1 MKFPIGIQTFRD
13 IIDNGFV
20 YVDKTRLVHEL
31 VTTSK
36 VVFLGRPRR
45 FGKSLLLSTIE
56 NYFLG
61 EKELFKG
68 LAIEALEKE
77 WQTYPVLTLSF
88 GRQDFKGVDGA
99 KVLEKAINTFLR
111 NAEEEYGLV
120 SANDTLGDRFFNLL
134 RLIYEKTGRQV
145 VVLIDE
151 YDKPLLDVMDE
162 KVEVELDGRKI
173 TLEEYNRNL
182 LRSFYAVFK
191 DADRYLRF
199 VMLTGV
205 TKFSQI
211 SVFSGF
217 NQPKDITMDKRYEA
231 ICGITAE
238 EMATYFAEPIAEL
251 AKTEGVSVE
260 QEMALLKQQ
269 YDGYHFGEE
278 MIDVYNPFSLLNCF
292 DQLRRRNYW
301 FSTGTP
307 TYLTKLLK
315 HTDTCFN
322 ELVGRWY
329 DSAEFVD
336 YKADVQRPLPMLY
349 QSGYLTIKAYEPRR
363 RRYLLDFPNDEVRQ
377 GFIDMLASGYLR
389 PHTTTPSAWI
399 NRVTDALEAGDTDTF
414 HLELKSLLAS
424 LTYRFHGK
432 KDEHQSERYFQ
443 YTFYLV
449 MQMIG
454 YFTVLVEK
462 ETSQGRMDCVV
473 ETPGYVY
480 IFEFKRNG
488 SAAQALQQIEEKGY
502 ATEYAADPR
511 PLYKI
516 GVNFSTQTG
525 TVEEFLVQA

>member
-1 MKFPIGIQTFRD
+1 MKYPIGIQTFED
-13 IIDNGFV
+13 IIKNGFV
-20 YVDKTRLVHEL
+20 YVDKTHLVHNL

-56 NYFLG
+56 SYFQG
-61 EKELFKG
+61 KKELFKG

-77 WQTYPVLTLSF
+77 WKAYPVLTLSF
-88 GRQDFKGVDGA
+88 GRQDFTRSE
-99 KVLEKAINTFLR
+99 VLEKGIHTFLR
-111 NAEEEYGLV
+111 NAEEKYGLV
-120 SANDTLGDRFFNLL
+120 HANDTLGDRFFDLL
-134 RLIYEKTGRQV
+134 RHIYEKTGRQV

-151 YDKPLLDVMDE
+151 YDKPLLDVME
-162 KVEVELDGRKI
+162 SKAKVEYHGEQI
-173 TLEEYNRNL
+173 TLEEHNRNL
-182 LRSFYAVFK
+182 LKSFYATFK
-191 DADRYLRF
+191 DADKYLRF

-217 NQPKDITMDKRYEA
+217 NQPKDITMDGRYEA

-238 EMATYFAEPIAEL
+238 EMEAYFAEPIAAL
-251 AKTEGVSVE
+251 AAKEKVSVE
-260 QEMALLKQQ
+260 EEMALLKQQ

-363 RRYLLDFPNDEVRQ
+363 RRYQLDFPNDEVRQ

-399 NRVTDALEAGDTDTF
+399 NRVTDALEAGDLDTF

-424 LTYRFHGK
+424 VSYRFHDK
-432 KDEHQSERYFQ
+432 KDERQNERHFQ
-443 YTFYLV
+443 YTFYLI
-449 MQMIG
+449 MQMLG
-454 YFTVLVEK
+454 TYTVLVEK
-462 ETSQGRMDCVV
+462 ETSQGRMDCVI

-502 ATEYAADPR
+502 ATAYAADPR

-525 TVEEFLVQA
+525 TVEEFLVK

>member
-36 VVFLGRPRR
+36 VVLLGRPRR

-77 WQTYPVLTLSF
+77 WQTYPVLYFSF
-88 GRQDFKGVDGA
+88 GSGDYTKTDELKNVLHALLSEQEKLYGVTSPSMSWAQRFRQVIMA
-99 KVLEKAINTFLR
+99 A
-111 NAEEEYGLV
+111 
-120 SANDTLGDRFFNLL
+120 
-134 RLIYEKTGRQV
+134 YEKTGKQV

-162 KVEVELDGRKI
+162 KVEVEQDGRKI

-182 LRSFYAVFK
+182 LRSIYAVFK

-199 VMLTGV
+199 AMLTGV

-217 NQPKDITMDKRYEA
+217 NQPDDISMEARYEA
-231 ICGITAE
+231 FCGITAE
-238 EMATYFAEPIAEL
+238 EMEAYFAEPIAEL

-269 YDGYHFGEE
+269 YDGYHFGQG
-278 MIDVYNPFSLLNCF
+278 MTDVYNPFSLLNCF
-292 DQLRRRNYW
+292 KKCFRDNYW

-363 RRYLLDFPNDEVRQ
+363 RRYQLDFPNDEVRQ

-399 NRVTDALEAGDTDTF
+399 NRVTDALEAGDTESF

-424 LTYRFHGK
+424 LTYRFHDK

>member
-1 MKFPIGIQTFRD
+1 MKYPIGIQTFED
-13 IIDNGFV
+13 IIKNGFV
-20 YVDKTRLVHEL
+20 YVDKTHLVHNL

-56 NYFLG
+56 SYFQG
-61 EKELFKG
+61 KKELFKG

-77 WQTYPVLTLSF
+77 WKAYPVLTLSF
-88 GRQDFKGVDGA
+88 GRQDFTRSE
-99 KVLEKAINTFLR
+99 VLEKGIHTFLR
-111 NAEEEYGLV
+111 NAEEKYGIV
-120 SANDTLGDRFFNLL
+120 HANDTLGDRFFDLL

-151 YDKPLLDVMDE
+151 YDKPLLDVME
-162 KVEVELDGRKI
+162 SKAKVEYHGEQI
-173 TLEEYNRNL
+173 TLEEHNRNL
-182 LRSFYAVFK
+182 LKSFYATFK
-191 DADRYLRF
+191 DADKYLRF

-238 EMATYFAEPIAEL
+238 EMEAYFAEPIAEL

-269 YDGYHFGEE
+269 YDGYHFGQG
-278 MIDVYNPFSLLNCF
+278 MTDVYNPFSLLNCF
-292 DQLRRRNYW
+292 KKCFRDNYW

-399 NRVTDALEAGDTDTF
+399 NRVTDALEAGDLDTF

-424 LTYRFHGK
+424 VSYRFHDK
-432 KDEHQSERYFQ
+432 KDERQNERHFQ
-443 YTFYLV
+443 YTFYLI
-449 MQMIG
+449 MQMLG
-454 YFTVLVEK
+454 TYTVLVEK
-462 ETSQGRMDCVV
+462 ETSQGRMDCVI

-502 ATEYAADPR
+502 ATAYAADPR

-525 TVEEFLVQA
+525 TVEEFLVK

>member
-1 MKFPIGIQTFRD
+1 
-13 IIDNGFV
+13 
-20 YVDKTRLVHEL
+20 
-31 VTTSK
+31 
-36 VVFLGRPRR
+36 
-45 FGKSLLLSTIE
+45 
-56 NYFLG
+56 
-61 EKELFKG
+61 
-68 LAIEALEKE
+68 
-77 WQTYPVLTLSF
+77 
-88 GRQDFKGVDGA
+88 
-99 KVLEKAINTFLR
+99 
-111 NAEEEYGLV
+111 
-120 SANDTLGDRFFNLL
+120 
-134 RLIYEKTGRQV
+134 
-145 VVLIDE
+145 
-151 YDKPLLDVMDE
+151 
-162 KVEVELDGRKI
+162 
-173 TLEEYNRNL
+173 
-182 LRSFYAVFK
+182 
-191 DADRYLRF
+191 
-199 VMLTGV
+199 
-205 TKFSQI
+205 
-211 SVFSGF
+211 
-217 NQPKDITMDKRYEA
+217 
-231 ICGITAE
+231 
-238 EMATYFAEPIAEL
+238 
-251 AKTEGVSVE
+251 
-260 QEMALLKQQ
+260 MALLKQQ
-269 YDGYHFGEE
+269 YDGYHFGQG
-278 MIDVYNPFSLLNCF
+278 MTDVYNPFSLLNCF
-292 DQLRRRNYW
+292 DKLFRDNYW

-363 RRYLLDFPNDEVRQ
+363 RRYQLDFPNDEVRQ

-399 NRVTDALEAGDTDTF
+399 NRVTDALEAGDTESF

-424 LTYRFHGK
+424 LTYRFHDK

-525 TVEEFLVQA
+525 TVEEFLVQ

>member
-1 MKFPIGIQTFRD
+1 M
-13 IIDNGFV
+13 
-20 YVDKTRLVHEL
+20 
-31 VTTSK
+31 
-36 VVFLGRPRR
+36 
-45 FGKSLLLSTIE
+45 
-56 NYFLG
+56 
-61 EKELFKG
+61 
-68 LAIEALEKE
+68 
-77 WQTYPVLTLSF
+77 
-88 GRQDFKGVDGA
+88 
-99 KVLEKAINTFLR
+99 
-111 NAEEEYGLV
+111 
-120 SANDTLGDRFFNLL
+120 
-134 RLIYEKTGRQV
+134 
-145 VVLIDE
+145 
-151 YDKPLLDVMDE
+151 
-162 KVEVELDGRKI
+162 
-173 TLEEYNRNL
+173 
-182 LRSFYAVFK
+182 
-191 DADRYLRF
+191 
-199 VMLTGV
+199 
-205 TKFSQI
+205 
-211 SVFSGF
+211 
-217 NQPKDITMDKRYEA
+217 
-231 ICGITAE
+231 
-238 EMATYFAEPIAEL
+238 
-251 AKTEGVSVE
+251 TETV
-260 QEMALLKQQ
+260 
-269 YDGYHFGEE
+269 
-278 MIDVYNPFSLLNCF
+278 SLLNCF
-292 DQLRRRNYW
+292 KKCFRDNYW

-363 RRYLLDFPNDEVRQ
+363 RRYQLDFPNDEVRQ

-399 NRVTDALEAGDTDTF
+399 NRVTDALEAGDTESF

-424 LTYRFHGK
+424 LTYRFHDK

-525 TVEEFLVQA
+525 TVEEFLVK

>member
-20 YVDKTRLVHEL
+20 YVDKTHLVHEL

-68 LAIEALEKE
+68 LAIESLEKE
-77 WQTYPVLTLSF
+77 WQTYPVLYFSF
-88 GRQDFKGVDGA
+88 GSGDYTKTDELKNVLHALLSEQEKLYGVTSPSMSWAQRFRQVIMA
-99 KVLEKAINTFLR
+99 A
-111 NAEEEYGLV
+111 
-120 SANDTLGDRFFNLL
+120 
-134 RLIYEKTGRQV
+134 YEKTGKQV

-162 KVEVELDGRKI
+162 KVEVEQDGRKI

-182 LRSFYAVFK
+182 LRSIYAVFK

-217 NQPKDITMDKRYEA
+217 NQPKDITMDSRYEA

-238 EMATYFAEPIAEL
+238 EMEAYFAEPIAEL

-260 QEMALLKQQ
+260 EEMALLKQQ

-363 RRYLLDFPNDEVRQ
+363 RRYQLDFPNDEVRQ

-424 LTYRFHGK
+424 LTYRFHDK

-525 TVEEFLVQA
+525 TVEEFLVK

>member
-1 MKFPIGIQTFRD
+1 MKYPIGIQTFED
-13 IIDNGFV
+13 IIKNGFV
-20 YVDKTRLVHEL
+20 YVDKTHLVHKL

-56 NYFLG
+56 SYFQG
-61 EKELFKG
+61 KKELFKG
-68 LAIEALEKE
+68 LAIETLEKE
-77 WQTYPVLTLSF
+77 WKAYPVLTLSF
-88 GRQDFKGVDGA
+88 GRQDFTRSE
-99 KVLEKAINTFLR
+99 VLEKGIHTFLR
-111 NAEEEYGLV
+111 NAEEKYGLV
-120 SANDTLGDRFFNLL
+120 HANDTLGDRFFDLL
-134 RLIYEKTGRQV
+134 RHIYEKTGRQV

-151 YDKPLLDVMDE
+151 YDKPLLDVME
-162 KVEVELDGRKI
+162 SKAKVEYHGEQI
-173 TLEEYNRNL
+173 TLEEHNRNL
-182 LRSFYAVFK
+182 LKSFYATFK
-191 DADRYLRF
+191 DADKYLRF

-217 NQPKDITMDKRYEA
+217 NQPDDISMEVQYES

-238 EMATYFAEPIAEL
+238 EMEAYFAEPIAKL
-251 AKTEGVSVE
+251 AKAEDVSVE

-269 YDGYHFGEE
+269 YDGYHFGPS
-278 MIDVYNPFSLLNCF
+278 MQDVYNPFSLLNCF
-292 DQLRRRNYW
+292 KKNFRDNYW
-301 FSTGTP
+301 FRTATP
-307 TYLTKLLK
+307 TYLTKLLQ

-322 ELVGRWY
+322 ELAGKWY
-329 DSAEFVD
+329 DSTEFVD
-336 YKADVQRPLPMLY
+336 YKADVQRPLPMHY

-399 NRVTDALEAGDTDTF
+399 NRVTDALEAGDLDTF

-424 LTYRFHGK
+424 VSYRFHDK
-432 KDEHQSERYFQ
+432 KDERQNERHFQ
-443 YTFYLV
+443 YTFYLI
-449 MQMIG
+449 MQMLG
-454 YFTVLVEK
+454 TYTVLVEK
-462 ETSQGRMDCVV
+462 ETSQGRMDCVI

-502 ATEYAADPR
+502 ATAYAADPR

-525 TVEEFLVQA
+525 TVEEFLVK

>member
-1 MKFPIGIQTFRD
+1 MKFPIGIQTFKRV
-13 IIDNGFV
+13 IKEGFV
-20 YVDKTRLVHEL
+20 YVDKTQLVYDL
-31 VTTSK
+31 VTTSS

-77 WQTYPVLTLSF
+77 WQTYPVLYFSF
-88 GRQDFKGVDGA
+88 GSGDYTKTDELKNVLHALLSEQEKLYGVTSPSMSWAQRFRQVIMA
-99 KVLEKAINTFLR
+99 A
-111 NAEEEYGLV
+111 
-120 SANDTLGDRFFNLL
+120 
-134 RLIYEKTGRQV
+134 YEKTGKQV

-162 KVEVELDGRKI
+162 KVEVEQDGRKI

-182 LRSFYAVFK
+182 LRSIYAVFK
-191 DADRYLRF
+191 DTDRYLRF

-269 YDGYHFGEE
+269 YDGYHFGQG
-278 MIDVYNPFSLLNCF
+278 MTDVYNPFSLLNCF

-363 RRYLLDFPNDEVRQ
+363 RRYQLDFPNDEVRQ

-424 LTYRFHGK
+424 LTYRFHDK

-525 TVEEFLVQA
+525 TVEEFLVQ